1 MALVFYARVSS
12 KGQNLDR
19 QLARA
24 KEVKADKVFTDKLSG
39 KNTDRLGLEQMFD
52 YIREGDIVEVIKEY

>member
-12 KGQNLDR
+12 EEQNLDR

-24 KEVKADKVFTDKLSG
+24 QEVHADKNFFRKITAEKVLTVPLLK
-39 KNTDRLGLEQMFD
+39 K
-52 YIREGDIVEVIKEY
+52 

>member
-12 KGQNLDR
+12 KGQNLAR

-24 KEVKADKVFTDKLSG
+24 KEVEADKVFTDKISG
-39 KNTDRLGLEQMFD
+39 KTTNRSGL
-52 YIREGDIVEVIKEY
+52 KKLLNL

>member
-24 KEVKADKVFTDKLSG
+24 EEVKADKDK
-39 KNTDRLGLEQMFD
+39 
-52 YIREGDIVEVIKEY
+52 V

>member
-19 QLARA
+19 QLARVN
-24 KEVKADKVFTDKLSG
+24 EVKADKILIDQV
-39 KNTDRLGLEQMFD
+39 
-52 YIREGDIVEVIKEY
+52 

>member
-12 KGQNLDR
+12 EEQNLDR

-24 KEVKADKVFTDKLSG
+24 KEVHADKIFSEKYSG
-39 KNTDRLGLEQMFD
+39 KVLTAPLS
-52 YIREGDIVEVIKEY
+52 KK

>member
-24 KEVKADKVFTDKLSG
+24 KKVNNLFKIS
-39 KNTDRLGLEQMFD
+39 
-52 YIREGDIVEVIKEY
+52 